1 MMTIHHLHA
10 ARNQFDGMGALPARP
25 FLRGGSR
32 PFRQFLQVSSALI
45 DLFLG
50 IPAAGIKGGFWTNF
64 SFSVNSNTIH
74 LFSDSLDRRAYTA
87 AQRSGFSCIP
97 HVALVLHGR
106 RANVRAE

>member
-10 ARNQFDGMGALPARP
+10 ARNQFDGMGALLARP

-74 LFSDSLDRRAYTA
+74 LFSDSA
-87 AQRSGFSCIP
+87 
-97 HVALVLHGR
+97 
-106 RANVRAE
+106 